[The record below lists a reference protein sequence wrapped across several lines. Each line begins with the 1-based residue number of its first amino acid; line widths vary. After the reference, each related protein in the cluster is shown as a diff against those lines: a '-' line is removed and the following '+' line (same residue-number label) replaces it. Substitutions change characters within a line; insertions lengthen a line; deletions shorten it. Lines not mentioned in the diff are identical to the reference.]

1 MSLAASLPPA
11 AFPGHQLPVQRLPG
25 QQPLSQG
32 SSRAL
37 QVTVVTI
44 TQSSGHSAPPATE
57 AGDDVPLGTYDDPT
71 RTRAVGAPV
80 TTTDLLRGL
89 VDEMSARGND
99 ILDNLELRIRG
110 VMAEAMGVAFDPAD
124 EAAPSLA
131 DLRAMAEEQDLPI
144 LVLAA
149 DIFQG
154 HRDSFNAA
162 IATMHAG
169 IDRMAQSPLPE
180 TRHLG
185 IVKNAIRELVSAQYE
200 PEALRIDLGALRGAA
215 LLKLTGALDGPLER
229 DIGQRRADGH
239 AELRGKRE
247 GMFRHLMRDYQQGGL
262 SVVVSTMTAWA
273 EQGTITD
280 GDSTL
285 SYTRGYAS
293 YASASFTIGDTPEPH
308 TTLARY

>member
-1 MSLAASLPPA
+1 M
-11 AFPGHQLPVQRLPG
+11 
-25 QQPLSQG
+25 
-32 SSRAL
+32 
-37 QVTVVTI
+37 TI
-44 TQSSGHSAPPATE
+44 TQSSGHSAPPAPE
-57 AGDDVPLGTYDDPT
+57 VGDDVPLGTYDDPA

-149 DIFQG
+149 DTFQG

-185 IVKNAIRELVSAQYE
+185 IVKHAI
-200 PEALRIDLGALRGAA
+200 PEALRIDLDALRGAA

-273 EQGTITD
+273 EQGTITN
-280 GDSTL
+280 GDSAL
-285 SYTRGYAS
+285 IDTRSHAS